1 VRREGAPNGSRG
13 GCAPHSYF
21 GIRVESFSGIAIDQ
35 RLEQRFGELAGHDW
49 TWRKARQIDE
59 DVTVNPAGVFVA
71 EEAGRML
78 GFVST
83 RVDREAAKGRIP
95 NLAVDAAARGRGL
108 GRKLIQHALDYLRR
122 EGMAVVMIETMENNA
137 IGQRLYPSFGFE
149 EVGRQIHY
157 ALKL

>member
-1 VRREGAPNGSRG
+1 V
-13 GCAPHSYF
+13 
-21 GIRVESFSGIAIDQ
+21 V
-35 RLEQRFGELAGHDW
+35 
-49 TWRKARQIDE
+49 
-59 DVTVNPAGVFVA
+59 
-71 EEAGRML
+71 

-95 NLAVDAAARGRGL
+95 NLAVDAAARGQGI
-108 GRKLIQHALDYLRR
+108 GRKLIQHAIDYLRR

-137 IGQRLYPSFGFE
+137 IGQRLYPSFGFQ

>member
-1 VRREGAPNGSRG
+1 MPVI
-13 GCAPHSYF
+13 
-21 GIRVESFSGIAIDQ
+21 IRPYQPADLAELKRLTIESFSGIAIDQ

-59 DVTVNPAGVFVA
+59 DVTANPAGVFVA
-71 EEAGRML
+71 EEAGRVL
-78 GFVST
+78 GFIST

-95 NLAVDAAARGRGL
+95 NLAVDAAARGQGL

-157 ALKL
+157 AMKL